1 MESHATNKHNESSTS
16 LTMDRTLRRE
26 QSVSHWT
33 TREVPGRL
41 ILGLAIDLSAIFS
54 IIILMVNREQD
65 RGIDLKPMA
74 LAVV

>member
-1 MESHATNKHNESSTS
+1 MWDLVPCPGIKPGLPS
-16 LTMDRTLRRE
+16 LE
-26 QSVSHWT
+26 AQSVSHWT
-33 TREVPGRL
+33 TREVPGRF

-54 IIILMVNREQD
+54 SFILMVSWKQD